1 MITLQRFID
10 FLTIYSLYF
19 YKNSRRARGCSFYFN
34 FTIKDISTCS
44 PELLLLCFC
53 GLHSIY
59 FLKKKKFALS
69 AFHLLPCSMNFAHI
83 HCLCP
88 GFTLSRVLFWCSS
101 FTYSNVLGHLIP
113 RLPCPSLISLFLC
126 SMDFPDNAGNI
137 FCLFPSTFYRI
148 QVVATVLNIFFWS
161 WNNMLSICKGCK
173 IFFSNVLNGYIC
185 KMCHIIK
192 TIMFAITNNTK
203 HLWN

>member
-59 FLKKKKFALS
+59 FLKKKNLHFPHSICCLVVWI
-69 AFHLLPCSMNFAHI
+69 LLIFTVCVLDSLWVGYSFDAHPSLTQMFWVI
-83 HCLCP
+83 WYP
-88 GFTLSRVLFWCSS
+88 GFLVHLSFHCSYVLW
-101 FTYSNVLGHLIP
+101 
-113 RLPCPSLISLFLC
+113 ISLTTLETYFVFFLV
-126 SMDFPDNAGNI
+126 
-137 FCLFPSTFYRI
+137 PSIGFK
-148 QVVATVLNIFFWS
+148 L
-161 WNNMLSICKGCK
+161 
-173 IFFSNVLNGYIC
+173 
-185 KMCHIIK
+185 
-192 TIMFAITNNTK
+192 
-203 HLWN
+203 